1 MPRKPSLS
9 QAQKSYLARV
19 NDLLKHNASFRT
31 LFGILRDSGKNY
43 VSQKSR
49 EESKVYDDKIITSLE
64 EGFSAIDQIIANPR
78 SFIKEEEEV
87 VMAGLAKK
95 ITSASINHLASH
107 SELVHSVDAKG
118 NVTPE
123 RILTIETEEDLQIY
137 ENRFVMTLINKAM
150 LFIEKR
156 YQFIKDH
163 GETRDSDVLLLHG
176 NTNIDG
182 ADYEC
187 DTRVKISM
195 PSKDNGRGEH
205 NADLLK
211 RLMVLRERAAFYMH
225 CPFMQQMVGAKP
237 VHNPIMMTNIIVKS
251 PNYHKAY
258 ILWRFIDA
266 YTKLG
271 VSYNVKETDQ
281 TFDEPY
287 FKQVYALILSSM
299 LTLHSNMVKDKKLA
313 PHRVKKKTITPR
325 VLLSLEDET
334 FLDSKF
340 LYDQFPEKPIGG
352 KSVTNGIVLP
362 KSEAEVK
369 AEKKR
374 LADKAK
380 RDAQKAKELIA
391 LAEAKKEKAAKL
403 EADRLAK
410 KERERKAAIARAEA
424 KKAAEEKKAAIKK
437 AREEA
442 KAAAEAERRRLE
454 NEEEMLRKAREA
466 VKEDALNDRKADEE
480 AEKQAKEEATRK
492 QEEEDSLLFEKTFG
506 ISAHPEKEKPV
517 PKEKPV
523 VIETPKEE
531 PVKVVEV
538 APLPITPI
546 KDEPLELMAPNEEK
560 PVAQIEQIKPIIA
573 KPAPKA
579 KVVKKRKPKK
589 KAITKTAKKEA
600 SKPILTAPIVPV
612 EHVNTIEEGKPVESS
627 KQAEEVKPVEKPV
640 ETKLVEA
647 PKAIKKLAKRKKV
660 VKKKVTKKPVNKAA
674 PKKEEPKP
682 VEKPVEVKPVKK
694 PVETKPAPKKEEVKP
709 SITKPVEIV
718 KPLVAKSAQPITKEK
733 KPKKKWVYVRHKTEK
748 KIDTKVVLKKKG
760 HKFVAS
766 LKSLDKEKKS

>member
-163 GETRDSDVLLLHG
+163 GETRDSDVLVLHG
-176 NTNIDG
+176 ATNIDG

-195 PSKDNGRGEH
+195 PSSDNGKGEH

-211 RLMVLRERAAFYMH
+211 RLMVLRERATFYMH

-334 FLDSKF
+334 FIDSKF

-492 QEEEDSLLFEKTFG
+492 QEEEDSLIFEKTFG
-506 ISAHPEKEKPV
+506 TSAHPEKEKPT
-517 PKEKPV
+517 PKETPV

-538 APLPITPI
+538 APLPIVSI
-546 KDEPLELMAPNEEK
+546 KDEPLELLPPKEEK
-560 PVAQIEQIKPIIA
+560 PLPQIEQIQPIIV

-589 KAITKTAKKEA
+589 KVIKKLAKKEA
-600 SKPILTAPIVPV
+600 SKPILTTPIEPIKL
-612 EHVNTIEEGKPVESS
+612 IEEAKPTILPKQVEEVKLAEKPIETKPVEAP
-627 KQAEEVKPVEKPV
+627 KTIEPTLVEKPAEVKPINQPV
-640 ETKLVEA
+640 ETKQEVMVK
-647 PKAIKKLAKRKKV
+647 PIKKAKKPVKRKKV
-660 VKKKVTKKPVNKAA
+660 IKKKVTK
-674 PKKEEPKP
+674 
-682 VEKPVEVKPVKK
+682 
-694 PVETKPAPKKEEVKP
+694 PASKKEEVKP

>member
-195 PSKDNGRGEH
+195 PSKDNGNGEH

-225 CPFMQQMVGAKP
+225 CPFMQQMAGAKP

-258 ILWRFIDA
+258 TLWRFIDA

-334 FLDSKF
+334 FIDQKF
-340 LYDQFPEKPIGG
+340 LYDQFPEKPTAG
-352 KSVTNGIVLP
+352 K
-362 KSEAEVK
+362 
-369 AEKKR
+369 
-374 LADKAK
+374 
-380 RDAQKAKELIA
+380 
-391 LAEAKKEKAAKL
+391 
-403 EADRLAK
+403 
-410 KERERKAAIARAEA
+410 
-424 KKAAEEKKAAIKK
+424 
-437 AREEA
+437 
-442 KAAAEAERRRLE
+442 
-454 NEEEMLRKAREA
+454 A
-466 VKEDALNDRKADEE
+466 V
-480 AEKQAKEEATRK
+480 
-492 QEEEDSLLFEKTFG
+492 
-506 ISAHPEKEKPV
+506 
-517 PKEKPV
+517 
-523 VIETPKEE
+523 
-531 PVKVVEV
+531 
-538 APLPITPI
+538 
-546 KDEPLELMAPNEEK
+546 
-560 PVAQIEQIKPIIA
+560 
-573 KPAPKA
+573 
-579 KVVKKRKPKK
+579 
-589 KAITKTAKKEA
+589 
-600 SKPILTAPIVPV
+600 
-612 EHVNTIEEGKPVESS
+612 
-627 KQAEEVKPVEKPV
+627 
-640 ETKLVEA
+640 
-647 PKAIKKLAKRKKV
+647 
-660 VKKKVTKKPVNKAA
+660 
-674 PKKEEPKP
+674 
-682 VEKPVEVKPVKK
+682 
-694 PVETKPAPKKEEVKP
+694 
-709 SITKPVEIV
+709 
-718 KPLVAKSAQPITKEK
+718 
-733 KPKKKWVYVRHKTEK
+733 
-748 KIDTKVVLKKKG
+748 
-760 HKFVAS
+760 
-766 LKSLDKEKKS
+766 